1 MSILFGAFVCIA
13 LVAFACLTIVA
24 AFEQELVETILLMI
38 STLVLTSYFTFL
50 VLYDMG
56 MIV

>member
-1 MSILFGAFVCIA
+1 MSILFGALVCIA
-13 LVAFACLTIVA
+13 LVVCAYFTIVV

-38 STLVLTSYFTFL
+38 STLVLASYFTFL